1 MKILPK
7 NNVYNKTFT
16 VFGHRGAPYLAPENT
31 LKSFKI
37 AIELKYDAIELDVV
51 LTKDNI
57 PIVHHD
63 KHIKIDS
70 KKKNIVDLSYEEIL
84 KFLNHA
90 PPKLDDILGS
100 IGHQININVE
110 IKDQGRGYI
119 KITEKVINSLKKF
132 NLIDNIVIS
141 CFNPQFIKYVKKT
154 DDRFATAWIWGPKN
168 LYFFNH
174 WRIVLNYFNPQA
186 IHIKHELISSKLIS
200 KVKAQNIKVLA
211 YTVNKK
217 EILLNMISKKID
229 GVFTDSPAILKL
241 AKHQDPQSY

>member
-7 NNVYNKTFT
+7 NNVYNKAFT
-16 VFGHRGAPYLAPENT
+16 VFGHRGVPYLAPENT

-37 AIELKYDAIELDVV
+37 AIDLKYDAIELDVV

-57 PIVHHD
+57 LIVHHD
-63 KHIKIDS
+63 KYIKINS
-70 KKKNIVDLSYEEIL
+70 KKKNIIDLNYEEIL
-84 KFLNHA
+84 KFLNHS
-90 PPKLDDILGS
+90 PPKLDDVLGS

-119 KITEKVINSLKKF
+119 KITEKVIDSLKNF
-132 NLIDNIVIS
+132 NLIENIVIS

-154 DDRFATAWIWGPKN
+154 DDRFTTAWIWGPKN

-174 WRIVLNYFNPQA
+174 WKIVLNYFNPQA

-217 EILLNMISKKID
+217 ETLLNMISKKID

-241 AKHQDPQSY
+241 AKHQDRQSY